1 MLSSLYVAAA
11 MPPDV
16 EVAIVDEEIEALDF
30 DMDADLVGISFMTF
44 NAPRAYEIADR
55 FRAKGKTVVVGGYH
69 PSLLPDEAQ
78 RHADCVCVGEAEGVV
93 PQMIADFRR
102 GALKPRYVSG
112 PVSLAGL
119 PVPDRSLIR
128 TGRYAPVDAVQATR
142 GCPNTCSFCSITSF
156 FHHRFRTRPV
166 DEVVAELGSLG
177 RHLLFMDDNLTA
189 NRAYGLELFRRMAPL
204 GKTWFS
210 QCSIRIAYDDELL
223 AAAAASGCRGLF
235 IGLESLSQ
243 ENLAGWTKK
252 TNKASDY
259 EWAIRRIHER
269 GIGVIPG
276 IVLGYD
282 SDTTATFEETLEF
295 LLRTNVDA
303 LQATILTP
311 FPGTPLFAEMEGQGR
326 ITDRDWSHYDFR
338 HVVFEPKRMSAAELQ
353 AGHDRVL
360 SEFYSWRNSA
370 RRFVRETSYLP
381 LGLIAKAAI
390 PLNVGYR
397 TRLTADGTMH

>member
-1 MLSSLYVAAA
+1 
-11 MPPDV
+11 
-16 EVAIVDEEIEALDF
+16 
-30 DMDADLVGISFMTF
+30 
-44 NAPRAYEIADR
+44 
-55 FRAKGKTVVVGGYH
+55 
-69 PSLLPDEAQ
+69 
-78 RHADCVCVGEAEGVV
+78 
-93 PQMIADFRR
+93 
-102 GALKPRYVSG
+102 
-112 PVSLAGL
+112 
-119 PVPDRSLIR
+119 
-128 TGRYAPVDAVQATR
+128 
-142 GCPNTCSFCSITSF
+142 
-156 FHHRFRTRPV
+156 
-166 DEVVAELGSLG
+166 
-177 RHLLFMDDNLTA
+177 
-189 NRAYGLELFRRMAPL
+189 MAPL